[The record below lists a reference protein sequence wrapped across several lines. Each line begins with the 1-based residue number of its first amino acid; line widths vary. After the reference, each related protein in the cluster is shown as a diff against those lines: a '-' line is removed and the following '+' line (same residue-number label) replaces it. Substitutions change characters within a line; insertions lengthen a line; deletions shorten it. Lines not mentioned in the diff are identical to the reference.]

1 MGENIKNS
9 INYIGKGLLISL
21 TFTLIALII
30 LSAVLAY
37 SSISESIETS
47 SIIVINTISILL
59 GSSFCT
65 IKEKNKG
72 MIKGI
77 AVGGIYIGI
86 IYILSSTVSMKFSL
100 NINSII
106 MIITSIIA
114 GAVGGI
120 IGINVNKK

>member
-21 TFTLIALII
+21 AFTLIALII

-59 GSSFCT
+59 GSSFCI
-65 IKEKNKG
+65 IKEKNRG

-100 NINSII
+100 NIHSII

-120 IGINVNKK
+120 IGINVKLY

>member
-47 SIIVINTISILL
+47 SIIVINTI
-59 GSSFCT
+59 
-65 IKEKNKG
+65 
-72 MIKGI
+72 
-77 AVGGIYIGI
+77 YIGI